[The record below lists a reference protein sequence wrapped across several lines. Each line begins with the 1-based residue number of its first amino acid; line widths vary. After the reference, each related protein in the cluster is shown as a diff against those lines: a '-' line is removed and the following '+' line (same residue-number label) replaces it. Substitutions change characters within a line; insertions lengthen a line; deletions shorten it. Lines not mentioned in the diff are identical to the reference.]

1 MATDYRDD
9 TLSADRYVVIEDA
22 PAKET
27 RTVKT
32 PAPYTGTN
40 VAHPRFPQYR
50 KDMTSAQKRA
60 HTRAGKPRKAAP
72 VTSAP
77 VKVAAVKVAPV
88 AVTLTSA
95 EVVRT
100 FAKPVAGLSKKS
112 AALIATVLATPA
124 NVDAATWALLR
135 EVAAK
140 PSTFDVLTLRARMGV
155 TKPVK
160 AARKAA

>member
-9 TLSADRYVVIEDA
+9 TLSADRYTVQHEET
-22 PAKET
+22 PAVTTPT
-27 RTVKT
+27 RT
-32 PAPYTGTN
+32 PAAYTGTN
-40 VAHPRFPQYR
+40 VAHPRFPQFR
-50 KDMTSAQKRA
+50 KDMTAAQKRA
-60 HTRAGKPRKAAP
+60 HTKAGRPRKAAP

-77 VKVAAVKVAPV
+77 VKVAAVKVTPV

-95 EVVRT
+95 EVVRL

-112 AALIATVLATPA
+112 AALIAATLATPA

-140 PSTFDVLTLRARMGV
+140 PSSFDVLTLRARMGV